1 MKISELMS
9 KVALVVQSDV
19 SVARMAQLFAKHQ
32 ISGAPVIDHEGHL
45 VGVVSLSDLAKS
57 SKAAQKHHAD
67 YYLNASWGDVHWHHD
82 EAETLKVSDIMTHT
96 IISAEVDDDI
106 ERAAD
111 LLVNHGIHRVVI
123 TRGKQVA
130 GVITTSDLV
139 KEFRRRLRSEKEAPV
154 GE

>member
-9 KVALVVQSDV
+9 RVALVVQADI

-32 ISGAPVIDHEGHL
+32 ISGAPVIDGEGHL

-57 SKAAQKHHAD
+57 SAAAQKHHAD
-67 YYLNASWGDVHWHHD
+67 YYLNPSWGDVHWHHD
-82 EAETLKVSDIMTHT
+82 EADTLKVADIMTHT
-96 IISAEVDDDI
+96 IISAEADDDI

-130 GVITTSDLV
+130 GVITSSDLV
-139 KEFRRRLRSEKEAPV
+139 KEFRRRLKAEKEAP
-154 GE
+154 GNE